1 MSMQKSTTKAI
12 YIALGI
18 TTCAAIFKLAHT
30 KYKQS
35 KQNSSS
41 NLTDATTRTNHESIA
56 LLKPLFEK
64 AAQQAKSL
72 TLNQNDQLMLYGLYK
87 QAKIGNVNMKQPSR
101 LNIVAW
107 KKFHA
112 WSKFNSM
119 PQHFAMMK
127 YLEVVEHFTL
137 SGSGSASA
145 SASAAAGGEDAVLNV
160 MDDSDIVYEDESSV
174 DLSVDDDDDD
184 EHDTLDLGNEMSIGK
199 KQSTLGGG
207 ANYPQD
213 DFDGDI
219 SILQAASSG
228 NTEFLQQIIDSGD
241 DVNERDE
248 NGQSALH
255 MAADKGN
262 VDCVTILLKSGAD
275 PNAADKEGISVL
287 EAAVIGGSVAAVKIL
302 LDAGSDPDHE
312 DMDGDTPRSCAE
324 DDDNDEMKFLLRTA
338 EKSGENDTSFNSIQ
352 SQVSC

>member
-107 KKFHA
+107 NIHLLP
-112 WSKFNSM
+112 M
-119 PQHFAMMK
+119 
-127 YLEVVEHFTL
+127 YL
-137 SGSGSASA
+137 
-145 SASAAAGGEDAVLNV
+145 
-160 MDDSDIVYEDESSV
+160 
-174 DLSVDDDDDD
+174 
-184 EHDTLDLGNEMSIGK
+184 
-199 KQSTLGGG
+199 
-207 ANYPQD
+207 
-213 DFDGDI
+213 
-219 SILQAASSG
+219 
-228 NTEFLQQIIDSGD
+228 
-241 DVNERDE
+241 
-248 NGQSALH
+248 
-255 MAADKGN
+255 
-262 VDCVTILLKSGAD
+262 
-275 PNAADKEGISVL
+275 
-287 EAAVIGGSVAAVKIL
+287 
-302 LDAGSDPDHE
+302 
-312 DMDGDTPRSCAE
+312 
-324 DDDNDEMKFLLRTA
+324 
-338 EKSGENDTSFNSIQ
+338 
-352 SQVSC
+352 